1 MVLISQVME
10 NLRLITEQTLLFTLI
25 QLGVII
31 AAGAIFGYIAKRL
44 RQPQVVGQIIGGLIL
59 GPTVLGN
66 ILPMDQNWIFH
77 PSVFPWMEVSQLV
90 DGNVGTI
97 FKALAEI
104 GLVLLLLL
112 VGMEFD
118 FSHLKSKGKSA
129 AFISLAG
136 IVLPFMLGWLITPWL
151 LAATHFEAEPI
162 DVSLFLGTA
171 MSITALPILGK
182 MMMEYGITKTR
193 LGAITISAA
202 ASDDAIS
209 WLALAAVT
217 AAVTTGWK
225 ATQTAMTIGWIILFA
240 LIVLFIVKP
249 LLKKAIALIPKQD
262 NDDLP
267 LALLLV
273 VVMLAAIS
281 THVIGIFAIFGA
293 FFLGAALSSEKEFC
307 HYVISKVK
315 PFVTVFFLPIFFT
328 ATGLR
333 TDIGTLESGQLWLLA
348 GVVLA
353 CAIFGKLVGCGL
365 AARLS
370 GFSWKES
377 ATIGVFMNTRALM
390 ELIVINVGYELGV
403 IPLSVFCMLVMMAVI
418 TTVMTTPLLTLL
430 VPNTELEPFMR
441 ASGFIKTKKFA

>member
-1 MVLISQVME
+1 
-10 NLRLITEQTLLFTLI
+10 
-25 QLGVII
+25 
-31 AAGAIFGYIAKRL
+31 
-44 RQPQVVGQIIGGLIL
+44 
-59 GPTVLGN
+59 
-66 ILPMDQNWIFH
+66 MDQNWIFH
-77 PSVFPWMEVSQLV
+77 PSVFPWMEVSTMV

-118 FSHLKSKGKSA
+118 FGHLKSKGKSA

-136 IVLPFMLGWLITPWL
+136 ILLPFTLGWLITPWL
-151 LAATHFEAEPI
+151 MAVTQFKVERI
-162 DVSLFLGTA
+162 DMALFLGTA

-182 MMMEYGITKTR
+182 MMMEYGITKTKI
-193 LGAITISAA
+193 GAITISSA

-225 ATQTAMTIGWIILFA
+225 AAQTATTIMWIILFGLTVA
-240 LIVLFIVKP
+240 FAVKP
-249 LLKKAIALIPKQD
+249 LFRKLVALIPKKD

-267 LALLLV
+267 LAFLLI
-273 VVMLAAIS
+273 VVMLCAIA
-281 THVIGIFAIFGA
+281 THLIGIFAIFGT
-293 FFLGAALSSEKEFC
+293 FFLGAVLSSEKEFC
-307 HYVISKVK
+307 HYAISKIK

-348 GVVLA
+348 GVVMA
-353 CAIFGKLVGCGL
+353 AAIFGKLVGCGL
-365 AARLS
+365 AAKVS
-370 GFSWKES
+370 GFSWREA

-403 IPLSVFCMLVMMAVI
+403 IPLSVFCMLVMMAVV
-418 TTVMTTPLLTLL
+418 TTIMTTPLIALL
-430 VPNTELEPFMR
+430 APNTELEEPMR
-441 ASGFIKTKKFA
+441 AAGFLKAKAEA